1 MKPKALFLL
10 IFVLN
15 IQLGYSQPSGWT
27 IITDP
32 ETGIEFSS
40 PQNTAR
46 FDSLYT
52 TLYGGEIDS
61 TEAVQVHIFRNAS
74 ITNADPVFNEALLQE
89 SNDTLRAIARLM
101 LLASD
106 SELTAI
112 QEVYTNG
119 IRGMEVG
126 ITYTSLQT
134 EIPYH
139 TFVRYYLM
147 NGNFLSFTWTGIE
160 TNLKSTVG
168 TRDSFFNSVNL
179 D

>member
-1 MKPKALFLL
+1 MKQTIL
-10 IFVLN
+10 IYFILVLISSKGICQSTN
-15 IQLGYSQPSGWT
+15 WT
-27 IITDP
+27 IITDS

-40 PQNTAR
+40 PENTAR

-52 TLYGGEIDS
+52 TLYGAEIDS

-74 ITNADPVFNEALLQE
+74 ITNSDTVFSEALALE
-89 SNDTLRAIARLM
+89 NNDTLRAIARLM

-112 QEVYTNG
+112 QEITTNG
-119 IRGMEVG
+119 IRGLEVG
-126 ITYTSLQT
+126 ITYKSLQT
-134 EIPYH
+134 ETPYY

-147 NGNFLSFTWTGIE
+147 DGNFISFTWTGIE
-160 TNLKSTVG
+160 TSLKSAGG
-168 TRDSFFNSVNL
+168 TKDSFFNSVNF